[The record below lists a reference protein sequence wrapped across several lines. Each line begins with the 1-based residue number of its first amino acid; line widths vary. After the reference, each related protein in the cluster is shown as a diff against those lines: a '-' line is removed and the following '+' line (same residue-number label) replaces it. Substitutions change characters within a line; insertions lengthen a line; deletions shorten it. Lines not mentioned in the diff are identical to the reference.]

1 MKTMKI
7 GIILLSFMLAAMIMA
22 PMVSAGDQS
31 DSPVMENTLVNQN
44 ISNGEQTTD
53 GPLPYANIAVYGP
66 SSTQTYQPISLY
78 TSGEIGNIINIYPAF
93 RTNKIKSRNNK
104 LK

>member
-44 ISNGEQTTD
+44 ISKRGFRKTPIVLYLSTDNGMHGKSSRFCIT
-53 GPLPYANIAVYGP
+53 GAV
-66 SSTQTYQPISLY
+66 
-78 TSGEIGNIINIYPAF
+78 
-93 RTNKIKSRNNK
+93 
-104 LK
+104 